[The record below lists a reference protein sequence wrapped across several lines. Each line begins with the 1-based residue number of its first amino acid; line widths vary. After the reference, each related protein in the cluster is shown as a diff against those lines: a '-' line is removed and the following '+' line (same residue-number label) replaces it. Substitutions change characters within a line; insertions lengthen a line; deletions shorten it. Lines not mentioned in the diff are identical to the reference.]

1 MGVSNAACAVIIVLR
16 RGTRQRMNRKL
27 KWLIGSAGAVALVAG
42 LAPWTFS
49 GSAMR
54 SEMAQQVRET
64 TGLIAEASGRATLS
78 LLPRPRIKIE
88 DVMIRDREGKL
99 LIKSTALR
107 GNLRI
112 LAAFAGRME
121 LSSLSL
127 AQAEI
132 DIDLDGKPLSG
143 EGAIARAIEARSE
156 TREAAKA
163 DKARLAS
170 LAIHNATARLTRGG
184 EIVNRLEKIDA
195 TLDWRSLDRP
205 AGLRATF
212 NFGDERVDVT
222 AWLGQPAQVLRG
234 ESSPVS
240 LRMEAPS
247 LTLNADGIASGG
259 ATPSYAGKFLVE
271 APSLRDVLIRNNI
284 YLPLPGAL
292 GALSLS
298 ADARANL
305 RSLQLSDLRFKLDE
319 GAYEGAVIL
328 SAHQG
333 RPALMGTLATKSL
346 EIAPLLAQLPSLRDG
361 GGRWSAAP
369 LPRPDLARADVD
381 LRISA
386 NRAQLGRTEFR
397 DVAFSVLVAGG
408 KGELSIVEAKAFGGA
423 LKARLSAEA
432 AASGQGYLVR
442 ASAGFAKVDSAAML
456 AEVWRSQT
464 FSGEA
469 NGDFALTGEGATFSQ
484 VLNSLRGTAS
494 VDLAN
499 GDIAG
504 IDLESAL
511 RRLEKQPLSVASAI
525 RNGRTSFRTANLNLE
540 VVSGVASVRRFEAKG
555 AGVEMTASG
564 AASIARRQFDIDI
577 HARQTGR
584 EEDQAAP
591 QLSMDL
597 RGSWDDP
604 NLVIDAQSLIR
615 RSRAAAPLLRGPAPT
630 PAAPGP

>member
-1 MGVSNAACAVIIVLR
+1 
-16 RGTRQRMNRKL
+16 MNRKL
-27 KWLIGSAGAVALVAG
+27 KWLIGGAAAAALVAG

-64 TGLIAEASGRATLS
+64 TGLIAEASGRSTLA
-78 LLPRPRIKIE
+78 LLPRPRIKLE
-88 DVMIRDREGKL
+88 DVTIRDREGKL

-127 AQAEI
+127 TDAEI
-132 DIDLDGKPLSG
+132 DIDLDGKHLSG

-156 TREAAKA
+156 TREAAAA

-170 LAIHNATARLTRGG
+170 LAIHNGTARLTRGG
-184 EIVNRLEKIDA
+184 AIVSKLEKLDA
-195 TLDWRSLDRP
+195 TLDWRSLERP

-212 NFGDERVDVT
+212 SFANEQVDVT
-222 AWLGQPAQVLRG
+222 AWLAQPAHVLRG
-234 ESSPVS
+234 EPSPVS
-240 LRMEAPS
+240 LRLESPS
-247 LTLNADGIASGG
+247 LTLNADGIVSGG

-271 APSLRDVLIRNNI
+271 APSLREVLIRNNI

-319 GAYEGAVIL
+319 GSYEGAVIL
-328 SAHQG
+328 SSHQG

-346 EIAPLLAQLPSLRDG
+346 ETAPLLAQFPSLRDG
-361 GGRWSAAP
+361 GGRWSASP
-369 LPRPDLARADVD
+369 LPKPDLARADVD

-386 NRAQLGRTEFR
+386 NRAQFGRTEIR
-397 DVAFSVLVAGG
+397 DVAFSVLVGGG
-408 KGELSIVEAKAFGGA
+408 KAEISIAEAKAFGGA
-423 LKARLSAEA
+423 LKARLSAES
-432 AASGQGYLVR
+432 AASGPGYQVR
-442 ASAGFAKVDSAAML
+442 ASAGFARVDSAAML
-456 AEVWRSQT
+456 AELFRSQT

-469 NGDFALTGEGATFSQ
+469 NGDFSLIGEGATVSQ
-484 VLNSLRGTAS
+484 ILNSLRGTAS
-494 VDLAN
+494 VALAN

-504 IDLESAL
+504 IDLENAL
-511 RRLEKQPLSVASAI
+511 RRLEKQPLSVASTI
-525 RNGRTSFRTANLNLE
+525 RNGRTSFRTAVLDLD
-540 VVSGVASVRRFEAKG
+540 VATGVGKVQRFEAKG
-555 AGVEMTASG
+555 AGVEITATG
-564 AASIARRQFDIDI
+564 AASIARRQLDIAL

-591 QLSMDL
+591 QLSMEL
-597 RGSWDDP
+597 KGAWDEP

-615 RSRAAAPLLRGPAPT
+615 RSPAAAPLLRGPAPT
-630 PAAPGP
+630 PAVSAP

>member
-1 MGVSNAACAVIIVLR
+1 
-16 RGTRQRMNRKL
+16 MNRKL
-27 KWLIGSAGAVALVAG
+27 KWLIGGAAAAALVAG

-64 TGLIAEASGRATLS
+64 TGLVAEASGRSTLA
-78 LLPRPRIKIE
+78 LLPRPRIKLE
-88 DVMIRDREGKL
+88 DVTIRDREGKL

-127 AQAEI
+127 TDAEI
-132 DIDLDGKPLSG
+132 DIDLDGKHLSG

-156 TREAAKA
+156 TREAAAA

-170 LAIHNATARLTRGG
+170 LAIHNGTARLTRGG
-184 EIVNRLEKIDA
+184 AIVSKLEKLDA
-195 TLDWRSLDRP
+195 TLDWRSLERP

-212 NFGDERVDVT
+212 SFADEQVDVT
-222 AWLGQPAQVLRG
+222 AWLAQPAHVLRG
-234 ESSPVS
+234 EPSPVS
-240 LRMEAPS
+240 LRLESPS

-271 APSLRDVLIRNNI
+271 APSLREVLIRNNI

-319 GAYEGAVIL
+319 GSYEGAVIL
-328 SAHQG
+328 STHQG

-346 EIAPLLAQLPSLRDG
+346 EIAPLLAQIPSLRDG
-361 GGRWSAAP
+361 GGRWSASP
-369 LPRPDLARADVD
+369 LPKPDLARADVD

-386 NRAQLGRTEFR
+386 NRAQFGRTEIR
-397 DVAFSVLVAGG
+397 DVAFSVLVGGG
-408 KGELSIVEAKAFGGA
+408 KAEISIAEAKAFGGA
-423 LKARLSAEA
+423 LKARLSAES
-432 AASGQGYLVR
+432 AASGPGYQVR
-442 ASAGFAKVDSAAML
+442 ASAGFARVDSAAML
-456 AEVWRSQT
+456 AELFRSQT

-469 NGDFALTGEGATFSQ
+469 NGDFSLIGEGATVSQ
-484 VLNSLRGTAS
+484 ILNSLRGTAS
-494 VDLAN
+494 VALAN

-504 IDLESAL
+504 IDLENAL
-511 RRLEKQPLSVASAI
+511 RRLEKQPLSVASTI
-525 RNGRTSFRTANLNLE
+525 RNGRTSFRTAVLNLD
-540 VVSGVASVRRFEAKG
+540 VATGVGKVQRFEAKG
-555 AGVEMTASG
+555 AGVEITATG
-564 AASIARRQFDIDI
+564 AASIARRQLDIAL

-584 EEDQAAP
+584 EDDQAAP
-591 QLSMDL
+591 QLSMEL
-597 RGSWDDP
+597 KGAWDEP

-615 RSRAAAPLLRGPAPT
+615 RSPAAAPLLRGPAPT
-630 PAAPGP
+630 PAVSAP